1 MYYLYV
7 GMQLDVQ
14 IQTVSNS
21 TLTNDKSADGV
32 GDQSSEAASE
42 CSPIVMTTDIT
53 EGVGEVS

>member
-1 MYYLYV
+1 
-7 GMQLDVQ
+7 MQLDMQ

-32 GDQSSEAASE
+32 GDQSSEAASK